1 MVDFGIAKWHH
12 HKSMG
17 FDGMDFFNNLKS
29 LVENYLNL
37 KHT

>member
-17 FDGMDFFNNLKS
+17 FDGMDFFQQLKIIG
-29 LVENYLNL
+29 L
-37 KHT
+37 KLLKF